1 MLCCLGRRGKNPKP
15 LASYTHTDD
24 SQKALL
30 LFLLVLGED
39 SPAFEQSLNNHQPLN
54 SFLLWPPQNNSQGIR
69 ANK

>member
-39 SPAFEQSLNNHQPLN
+39 SPAFQSPASEQFYSLASPKQLSGNY
-54 SFLLWPPQNNSQGIR
+54 S
-69 ANK
+69 K